1 MKRIEGGL
9 GLVAA
14 VALFAMMALTFVD
27 VVSRKLLNASITG
40 SVEVTELLMFV
51 LIFVGLPLV
60 SLRGEHVLFDLLD
73 HFLPAA
79 FKRMQNAIAHLI
91 NAALV
96 AGGGVLVWQ
105 RAMRSAEQGDMT
117 AQLEIGFASFQY
129 MAAIAL
135 GITALIHLILATRR
149 PAEVA
154 DDGVEG
160 ISGV

>member
-1 MKRIEGGL
+1 MKRLEHGL

-14 VALFAMMALTFVD
+14 ASLFAMMLLTFVD
-27 VVSRKLLNASITG
+27 VFSRKFLNTAITG
-40 SVEVTELLMFV
+40 SVELTELLMFV

-73 HFLPAA
+73 HFLPAG
-79 FKRMQNAIAHLI
+79 FRKMQNAIAHLI
-91 NAALV
+91 NATLV
-96 AGGGVLVWQ
+96 GGAGVLVWQ

-135 GITALIHLILATRR
+135 GIAALIHLVLATRR
-149 PAEVA
+149 PTQG
-154 DDGVEG
+154 DGLEG
-160 ISGV
+160 GGSV